1 METIPADVGEQIA
14 ASRPYQILADS
25 LDELVR
31 VGILDAARREMA
43 PIAFWAAVHGLST
56 LLLDGP
62 LAGLAE
68 PQRAEAIR
76 RTLDILV
83 DGVRRQPRSR

>member
-1 METIPADVGEQIA
+1 
-14 ASRPYQILADS
+14 
-25 LDELVR
+25 
-31 VGILDAARREMA
+31 LDAARREMA
-43 PIAFWAAVHGLST
+43 PIAFWSAVHGLST

-83 DGVRRQPRSR
+83 DGVRRRPRSG